1 MPKEA
6 IRIMKNLL
14 VSAWLCLV
22 LASCTAGTDYQKS
35 LGSWMNFSII
45 TTAKDYQRVLNS
57 WLGYDIE
64 TLMRRWGYPTIFF
77 EMPNGNTIYGF
88 NRLDERQ
95 SVLIKSAATLAAS
108 QICAGNTRLC
118 LNSIQRRSRFFPDN
132 MQPTPFKSMSG
143 FTSLPEYISL
153 AYDSESENKIL
164 NYLCETLFEVDI
176 DNSIAHWS
184 YRGDDCY

>member
-1 MPKEA
+1 
-6 IRIMKNLL
+6 MKNLL

-95 SVLIKSAATLAAS
+95 SVLVKNAVPPITS
-108 QICAGNTRLC
+108 QLCAGYTSLC
-118 LNSIQRRSRFFPDN
+118 QDSVQRRSRFFPDN
-132 MQPTPFKSMSG
+132 MQSTSFTSKAG
-143 FTSLPEYISL
+143 FTSLPGYISL
-153 AYDSESENKIL
+153 AYGNESGDQTL
-164 NYLCETLFEVDI
+164 NSLCETIFEVGME
-176 DNSIAHWS
+176 NSIAHWG